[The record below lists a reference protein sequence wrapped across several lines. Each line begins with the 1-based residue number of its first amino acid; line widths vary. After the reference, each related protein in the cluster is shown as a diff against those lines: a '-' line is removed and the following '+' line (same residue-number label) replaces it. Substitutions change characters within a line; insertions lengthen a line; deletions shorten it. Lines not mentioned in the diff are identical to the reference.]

1 MGSHDVA
8 EVEGGKAFGSITN
21 WNLNGEVELDLI
33 WDTFKRLEQQ
43 KLSEFKLALGYQT
56 VDGGIITDGR
66 GLKGFQMKI
75 VERKL
80 ECKPGMED
88 QCHQGILGAMK
99 SVKYKVLL
107 RQKHSNKCENSEGAQ
122 VLQLIREMFDDDGFL
137 ETSVT
142 KGQVKIGFRLRC
154 ACQSCKS
161 LTCHR

>member
-1 MGSHDVA
+1 MG
-8 EVEGGKAFGSITN
+8 
-21 WNLNGEVELDLI
+21 
-33 WDTFKRLEQQ
+33 
-43 KLSEFKLALGYQT
+43 KLALGYQT

-142 KGQVKIGFRLRC
+142 KGQVKIGFSLRC

-161 LTCHR
+161 LTCHRNVKRAYQRGNQDWIRKTAFGELGVRVANGSSWRIDQVLD